1 MKRLALACGLALLLP
16 ACASNTSGVALSAPS
31 GGPAEF
37 RVDNG
42 SLDLQLAE
50 LGRRQQ
56 NGLLQVNVA
65 LTNQR
70 RGDNHLQYL
79 FYWYDASGQEV
90 APDGRGWTPLVMHGQ
105 QRRTLSALAP
115 TREVLGYRL
124 VVREVIAESN

>member
-1 MKRLALACGLALLLP
+1 MKRLALACGLALLLS
-16 ACASNTSGVALSAPS
+16 ACASNTSGVALSAP